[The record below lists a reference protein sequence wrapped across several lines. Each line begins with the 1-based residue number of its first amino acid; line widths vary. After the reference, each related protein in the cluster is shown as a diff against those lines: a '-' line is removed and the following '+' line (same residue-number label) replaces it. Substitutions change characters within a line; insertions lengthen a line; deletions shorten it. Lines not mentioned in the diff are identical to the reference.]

1 MNRSNEILCKE
12 IQSGN
17 KNAINELV
25 NNNEKLIYS
34 LMNRFRYEKYD
45 KEDLFSCSK
54 YALIKAAYNFDNK
67 YGCLFSTYAVPLILG
82 EIKKY
87 FRDNSL
93 LHVTRSN
100 KDLYRLISKTQ
111 ENMEMDLGRS
121 VSLYEI
127 SEELNIS
134 VEDLLFAYE
143 SHAPVVSLDSSLNDE
158 DSNSLMD
165 VIASD
170 YQIINQDLKFALEKL
185 DDKEKL
191 IIQLRYYDGLTQEQ
205 VAQRLYLSQVQISR
219 LEKRILK
226 KIKQFI

>member
-1 MNRSNEILCKE
+1 MNKSNEILCKE
-12 IQSGN
+12 IKEGN
-17 KNAINELV
+17 IESINELV

-34 LMNRFRYEKYD
+34 LMNRFRYEKFD

-54 YALIKAAYNFDNK
+54 YALIKAAYNFDES

-111 ENMEMDLGRS
+111 ERMEMNLGRS

-127 SEELNIS
+127 SE
-134 VEDLLFAYE
+134 
-143 SHAPVVSLDSSLNDE
+143 
-158 DSNSLMD
+158 
-165 VIASD
+165 
-170 YQIINQDLKFALEKL
+170 
-185 DDKEKL
+185 
-191 IIQLRYYDGLTQEQ
+191 
-205 VAQRLYLSQVQISR
+205 
-219 LEKRILK
+219 
-226 KIKQFI
+226 

>member
-54 YALIKAAYNFDNK
+54 YALIKAAYNFDSK
-67 YGCLFSTYAVPLILG
+67 YGCVFSTYAVPLILG

-134 VEDLLFAYE
+134 VEDLLLAYE

>member
-54 YALIKAAYNFDNK
+54 YALIKAAYNFDSK

>member
-1 MNRSNEILCKE
+1 MNKSNEILCKE
-12 IQSGN
+12 IKEGN
-17 KNAINELV
+17 IESINELV

-34 LMNRFRYEKYD
+34 LMNRFCYEKFD

-54 YALIKAAYNFDNK
+54 YALIKAAYNFDES

-111 ENMEMDLGRS
+111 EMMEMDLGRS

-127 SEELNIS
+127 SEKLDMSI
-134 VEDLLFAYE
+134 EDVLFAYE
-143 SHAPVVSLDSSLNDE
+143 SHAPLISLDSTLNDE
-158 DSNSLMD
+158 DNNSLMD
-165 VIASD
+165 IIPSD
-170 YQIINQDLKFALEKL
+170 FQIVNQDLKFAIEKL
-185 DDKEKL
+185 DDKERL
-191 IIQLRYYDGLTQEQ
+191 IIQLRYYDGLTQDQ

-219 LEKRILK
+219 LEKKILK